1 MIAAWAMLAA
11 SMAAAT
17 PGAGGLTRQQ
27 IAGATARP
35 AAAARLPQGLRFVDR
50 RGREVALGEVAAGR
64 PLVLLFAD
72 FTCRHLCGP
81 GLTLT
86 AAALH
91 DTRLAAGGDYRLG
104 VIGLDPRDGAAD
116 AARFADRLRDLPDV
130 AGATTVLRG
139 DARTVAAATRA
150 LGYGYVHD
158 AATDQFAHDAS
169 VYVFAADGHLAALLP
184 ELALR
189 PEAVRAAVLG
199 AATTHPASFGER
211 VAHLCYGF
219 AALTGR
225 FDQPVIVGLRGATAL
240 ALLAGG
246 ALLIRRRRRVAA

>member
-1 MIAAWAMLAA
+1 MTAALALLALMA
-11 SMAAAT
+11 SSSA
-17 PGAGGLTRQQ
+17 PHQGGLTQEALAR
-27 IAGATARP
+27 ATAQP
-35 AAAARLPQGLRFVDR
+35 AAGTRLPATLRFVDG
-50 RGREVALGEVAAGR
+50 RGGVRSLADVQAGR

-81 GLTLT
+81 GLALT
-86 AAALH
+86 AGALH
-91 DTRLAAGGDYRLG
+91 DARLAAGSDYRLA
-104 VIGLDPRDGAAD
+104 VIGLDPRDGRAD
-116 AARFADRLRDLPDV
+116 AARFSERLRQIPDV
-130 AGATTVLRG
+130 AGATTILRG
-139 DARTVAAATRA
+139 DPATIAAAARS

-169 VYVFAADGHLAALLP
+169 VYVFAPDGHLAALLP

-189 PEAVRAAVLG
+189 PAAVRAAVLG
-199 AATTHPASFGER
+199 AATAHPASFGER

-225 FDQPVIVGLRGATAL
+225 FDRPVVVAMRAVTAL

-246 ALLIRRRRRVAA
+246 AVLLLRRRRSA